1 MIDPSLSFRLN
12 KGPYVSPSSK
22 PCRLDTFG
30 FGHLRVQR
38 TRKLDEPDR
47 GNRLQKRWRSLRDR
61 IRLPR
66 VGEWHGVLHT
76 GHGR

>member
-12 KGPYVSPSSK
+12 KGPYVSPLSK
-22 PCRLDTFG
+22 PFRLDTFD
-30 FGHLRVQR
+30 FGYLRVQR

-61 IRLPR
+61 IRLSR
-66 VGEWHGVLHT
+66 VGKRHVVLHT